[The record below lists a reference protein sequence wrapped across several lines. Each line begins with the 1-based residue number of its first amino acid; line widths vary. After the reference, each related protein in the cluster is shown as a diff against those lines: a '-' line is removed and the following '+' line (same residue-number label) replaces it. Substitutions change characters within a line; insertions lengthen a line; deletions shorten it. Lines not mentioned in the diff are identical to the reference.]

1 MEYLRYY
8 LGASVVLIGIV
19 GFVLGGHWVWLAIG
33 TYAPLAL
40 ADGLLG
46 ADVRAR
52 RIASAQWADA
62 PLYLHCALMVLL
74 WGAVVL
80 WARKGMPPLVD
91 VAGAVAGL
99 AWLGAVPNL
108 PVNHELMHRRGRLP
122 RALARFLGVFY
133 GDPTRDIAHVHGHH
147 LLLATELDADTAR
160 RGDTMYGFA
169 FRCTRRAILESWKAE
184 CQRLQKRDRGPW
196 HVENAVLQGHAAVLG
211 VIIVSTILGGF
222 VATLVIGSGI
232 LASRLLVEMF
242 NYYQHYG
249 LVRVVG
255 TAYDRRHL
263 WNHLS
268 PVSRLLGF
276 EITNH
281 SDHHMDAF
289 IPYYRLQPDP
299 AGPQM
304 PSIFICFLAGL
315 VPPIWFRWVAMP
327 RLAHWDARF
336 ASEEER
342 RLARAANRRAG
353 WPNWL
358 EDSR

>member
-1 MEYLRYY
+1 MGIISCSPRSSTRIPRGE
-8 LGASVVLIGIV
+8 GIPCTAS
-19 GFVLGGHWVWLAIG
+19 
-33 TYAPLAL
+33 
-40 ADGLLG
+40 
-46 ADVRAR
+46 R
-52 RIASAQWADA
+52 SAA
-62 PLYLHCALMVLL
+62 
-74 WGAVVL
+74 
-80 WARKGMPPLVD
+80 
-91 VAGAVAGL
+91 
-99 AWLGAVPNL
+99 
-108 PVNHELMHRRGRLP
+108 
-122 RALARFLGVFY
+122 RALRSS
-133 GDPTRDIAHVHGHH
+133 
-147 LLLATELDADTAR
+147 
-160 RGDTMYGFA
+160 
-169 FRCTRRAILESWKAE
+169 RAGKPNVNGCGSEI
-184 CQRLQKRDRGPW
+184 PW
-196 HVENAVLQGHAAVLG
+196 HVGNAVLQGHAAVLG

-232 LASRLLVEMF
+232 VASRFLVEMF

-289 IPYYRLQPDP
+289 VPYYRLQPDP

-315 VPPIWFRWVAMP
+315 LPPIWFRWIAMP

-353 WPNWL
+353 WPSWL
-358 EDSR
+358 EDPR